1 MVIFKG
7 RKDDGQHS
15 FLSGLCGKGI
25 LHPPIPHI
33 CTSVGYWMS
42 FVFFRVFTTTFYKSS
57 EISSTLSFYINHQCS
72 GVGLGSCRLMIIFS
86 SEYTIQDRNTILFDL
101 DGTLVETDYANFL
114 AYKSSIEAITRGQC
128 TITYNPN
135 ERFTRAT
142 LINEFPYF
150 GNDEIEAIITI
161 KEREYCHYLCATEL
175 NKKIFEILQ
184 ICHMTND
191 CILVTNCHKERAL
204 MLLNYYNLADYF
216 TRTIFHNPHSSA
228 NKYTEA
234 IAKLKI
240 EPESVIIYEDNEQE
254 ILNAKEIGIKIINPT
269 LEEINYH

>member
-1 MVIFKG
+1 
-7 RKDDGQHS
+7 
-15 FLSGLCGKGI
+15 
-25 LHPPIPHI
+25 
-33 CTSVGYWMS
+33 
-42 FVFFRVFTTTFYKSS
+42 
-57 EISSTLSFYINHQCS
+57 
-72 GVGLGSCRLMIIFS
+72 MIIFS

>member
-1 MVIFKG
+1 
-7 RKDDGQHS
+7 
-15 FLSGLCGKGI
+15 
-25 LHPPIPHI
+25 
-33 CTSVGYWMS
+33 
-42 FVFFRVFTTTFYKSS
+42 
-57 EISSTLSFYINHQCS
+57 
-72 GVGLGSCRLMIIFS
+72 MIIFS
-86 SEYTIQDRNTILFDL
+86 SEYNIQDRDTILFDL

-114 AYKSSIEAITRGQC
+114 AYKSSIEAVTRGKY

-142 LINEFPYF
+142 LINVFPCF
-150 GNDEIEAIITI
+150 GNDEIEEIITI
-161 KEREYCHYLCATEL
+161 KEREYRHYLCATEL

-191 CILVTNCHKERAL
+191 CILVTNCNKERAL
-204 MLLNYYNLADYF
+204 MILSYYNLVDYF

-234 IAKLKI
+234 IAKLKT

-254 ILNAKEIGIKIINPT
+254 IRNAKEIGITTINPI
-269 LEEINYH
+269 LHKEN